1 MKAKSKVRQ
10 KWRLVLLI
18 CQNLLIRLLCCC
30 TTKKK
35 QVETLDSQKSESS
48 EDTEIEAENKRKL
61 SEQIYKKQLN
71 ENNLLLLK

>member
-1 MKAKSKVRQ
+1 MKAKNKVRQ

-18 CQNLLIRLLCCC
+18 CQNLLMRALCCC
-30 TTKKK
+30 KTKKR